1 MMSENNLIIQDNNGS
16 CVRPITWNAKKWKKA
31 FYDGYM
37 PNKHYLRREVWKNT
51 VAIVENGGYSLKN
64 GTIVLLPKK
73 CELNTES
80 SFYRNEFHPAFSP
93 ITDAPK
99 ITVVPDDCLD
109 KAHEWVDEGLEVSV
123 LNMASRQ
130 NPGGGVRGGAGAQ
143 EEYLFRCSNY
153 YRSLYRYTDFAE
165 QYGLEQSGDQ
175 YPLDRNFGGVY
186 SPNVTIF
193 RGNEM
198 SGYSLL
204 KEPFQV
210 NMIAVA
216 GMNRPEL
223 VLKNEEYLI
232 APELVEGIKNKIRTI
247 FRIACQYGQRNLVL
261 GALGCGAFR
270 NPPKHVAELFR
281 EVLAESEFDGA
292 FCRICFAVKS
302 DHNSNGDSNYT
313 AFQSVLDGYVIEKN

>member
-1 MMSENNLIIQDNNGS
+1 MMSENNIIIQDNNGA

-37 PNKHYLRREVWKNT
+37 PDTHYLRREVWKNT
-51 VAIVENGGYSLKN
+51 VSIVENGGYSLKD
-64 GTIVLLPKK
+64 GTIVTLPKEG
-73 CELNTES
+73 ELDTES
-80 SFYRNEFHPAFSP
+80 SFYRNEFHPIFSP
-93 ITDAPK
+93 FAADSE

-153 YRSLYRYTDFAE
+153 YRSLYRYTHYAE
-165 QYGLEQSGDQ
+165 QYGLERSGNQ
-175 YPLDRNFGGVY
+175 YPLDRNFGGIY

-193 RGNEM
+193 RRNEM

-223 VLKNEEYLI
+223 VLENGEYRI

-247 FRIACQYGQRNLVL
+247 FRIACQHGQRNLVL

-292 FCRICFAVKS
+292 FSRICFAVKS

-313 AFQSVLDGYVIEKN
+313 AFQNVLDEYVIEKN

>member
-1 MMSENNLIIQDNNGS
+1 MMSENNIIIQDNNGA

-37 PNKHYLRREVWKNT
+37 PDTHYLRREVWKNT
-51 VAIVENGGYSLKN
+51 VSIVENGGYSLKD
-64 GTIVLLPKK
+64 GTIVTLPKEG
-73 CELNTES
+73 ELDTES
-80 SFYRNEFHPAFSP
+80 SFYCNEFHPIFSP
-93 ITDAPK
+93 FAADSE

-153 YRSLYRYTDFAE
+153 YRSLYRYTHYAE
-165 QYGLEQSGDQ
+165 QYGLERSDDQ
-175 YPLDRNFGGVY
+175 YPLDRNFGGIY
-186 SPNVTIF
+186 SPNVTVF

-223 VLKNEEYLI
+223 VLENGEYRI
-232 APELVEGIKNKIRTI
+232 ATELVEGIKNKIRTI
-247 FRIACQYGQRNLVL
+247 FRIACQHGQRNLVL

-270 NPPKHVAELFR
+270 NHPKHVAELFR
-281 EVLAESEFDGA
+281 NVLSESEFDGA
-292 FCRICFAVKS
+292 FSRICFAVKP

>member
-1 MMSENNLIIQDNNGS
+1 MKENNTIQTETNKH
-16 CVRPITWNAKKWKKA
+16 CVQPISWDAKKWKKE
-31 FYDGYM
+31 FFDRYM
-37 PNKHYLRREVWKNT
+37 PDTRYLRREVWKNT
-51 VAIVENGGYSLKN
+51 VAIVENGGYSLIN
-64 GTIVLLPKK
+64 GTIVMLPK
-73 CELNTES
+73 EGGIDNEPT
-80 SFYRNEFHPAFSP
+80 FYRNDFHPTFVPLSCPAQ
-93 ITDAPK
+93 

-109 KAHEWVDEGLEVSV
+109 KAHEWIDAGLEVSV

-153 YRSLYRYTDFAE
+153 YRSLYRYTDYAE
-165 QYGLEQSGDQ
+165 QYSLKQSADQ
-175 YPLDRNFGGVY
+175 YPLDRNYGGVY

-193 RGNEM
+193 RESEM

-223 VLKNEEYLI
+223 VLENGEYRI
-232 APELVEGIKNKIRTI
+232 APELIEGVKNKIRTI
-247 FRIACQYGQRNLVL
+247 FRIACQHGQRNLVL

-281 EVLAESEFDGA
+281 EVLSESEFDRA
-292 FCRICFAVKS
+292 FSRICFAVKS